1 MNNNSCNEELLKTF
15 LNYLEF
21 EKKSSKHTVI
31 SYQNDLSRFVSHLG
45 NRSVLDVNSKDIRG
59 WISTLSEEGIASRSI
74 NRKIVAIR
82 SFFYFLQREG
92 KLQNNVARKVHSLK
106 TKKRLPNFVEEEKMN
121 ILLDENIFA
130 NNFSGLRDRVVIELL
145 YTTGV
150 RRAELANLELGSVD
164 FGEGSI
170 KVFGKRS
177 KERIVPMLP
186 ECASLLRKYIE
197 ERAKVAENNT
207 FLIVTDKGAKVYDKF
222 LYRIVH
228 TYLGDVTTLKKRS
241 PHVLRHTFATHLL
254 NNGAD
259 INDIKELL
267 GHASLAATQVYTHNS
282 FEKLKKVYK
291 QSHPRN

>member
-1 MNNNSCNEELLKTF
+1 
-15 LNYLEF
+15 
-21 EKKSSKHTVI
+21 
-31 SYQNDLSRFVSHLG
+31 
-45 NRSVLDVNSKDIRG
+45 
-59 WISTLSEEGIASRSI
+59 
-74 NRKIVAIR
+74 
-82 SFFYFLQREG
+82 
-92 KLQNNVARKVHSLK
+92 
-106 TKKRLPNFVEEEKMN
+106 MN